1 MALTSPRRSALADQV
16 IAQLRNQITSG
27 EWPVGS
33 RIPTEPELVE
43 QLGVARNTVREA
55 VRALAHNGL
64 LDIRQG
70 SGTYVV
76 ATSELAGV
84 MHRRFAAADPRHIA
98 ELRSTLESSAARLA
112 AVRRTERDLR
122 QLDTLMARREEAW
135 ASGDAEAF
143 VAADATLH
151 LAVVAA
157 SHNDV
162 LTELYADLGDLL
174 RDYLRGDVGPE
185 LRPENHMDHAR
196 LVEAIR
202 AGDAETAAARGGEP
216 CAELPAGPG
225 VALGPL
231 TAGLLDA
238 AHTGAGRWLTQA
250 VAISFQQ
257 RSSSRT
263 VRPGSTATA
272 APSASTSHQRAHSV
286 WSWTRS
292 VEG

>member
-84 MHRRFAAADPRHIA
+84 MHRRFADADPMHVA

-112 AVRRTERDLR
+112 ALRRTERDMR
-122 QLDTLMARREEAW
+122 QLDALMARRGATW
-135 ASGDAEAF
+135 AAGDAEAF

-162 LTELYADLGDLL
+162 LTELYADLNDVL
-174 RDYLRGDVGPE
+174 RDCLREDVGPE
-185 LRPENHMDHAR
+185 LRPEELMDHSR

-202 AGDAETAAARGGEP
+202 AGDAETAAAE
-216 CAELPAGPG
+216 A
-225 VALGPL
+225 
-231 TAGLLDA
+231 A
-238 AHTGAGRWLTQA
+238 AHALDCLRE
-250 VAISFQQ
+250 
-257 RSSSRT
+257 
-263 VRPGSTATA
+263 
-272 APSASTSHQRAHSV
+272 RA
-286 WSWTRS
+286 R
-292 VEG
+292 

>member
-84 MHRRFAAADPRHIA
+84 MHRRFASADPRHVA

-112 AVRRTERDLR
+112 AARRTERDLK
-122 QLDTLMARREEAW
+122 QLDALMERREVAWEA
-135 ASGDAEAF
+135 GDAEAF

-162 LTELYADLGDLL
+162 LTALYADLGDLL
-174 RDYLRGDVGPE
+174 RDYLRDDIGHE
-185 LRPENHMDHAR
+185 LRPENHMDHGR

-202 AGDAETAAARGGEP
+202 VGDGEAAA
-216 CAELPAGPG
+216 AEAASHALSCPADKP
-225 VALGPL
+225 
-231 TAGLLDA
+231 
-238 AHTGAGRWLTQA
+238 
-250 VAISFQQ
+250 
-257 RSSSRT
+257 
-263 VRPGSTATA
+263 
-272 APSASTSHQRAHSV
+272 
-286 WSWTRS
+286 
-292 VEG
+292 